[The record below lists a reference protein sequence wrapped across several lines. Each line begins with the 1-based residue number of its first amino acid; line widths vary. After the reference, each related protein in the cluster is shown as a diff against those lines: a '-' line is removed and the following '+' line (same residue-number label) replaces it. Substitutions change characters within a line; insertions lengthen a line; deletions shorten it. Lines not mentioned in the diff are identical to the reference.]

1 MLMEVNMR
9 NGEVVAAICEQH
21 DKEVIFAAA
30 VQAISLLAA
39 GMSQPKQIHMD
50 YAMGLMQFI
59 LDKNGLELAS
69 IIANNKAKA

>member
-1 MLMEVNMR
+1 MR
-9 NGEVVAAICEQH
+9 NGEVAAAICEQH

-59 LDKNGLELAS
+59 LDKNGLEIAS

>member
-9 NGEVVAAICEQH
+9 NGEVAAAICEQH

-30 VQAISLLAA
+30 IQAISLLAA

-59 LDKNGLELAS
+59 LDKNGLEIAS

>member
-1 MLMEVNMR
+1 MR
-9 NGEVVAAICEQH
+9 NGEVAAAICEQH

-30 VQAISLLAA
+30 IQAISLLAA

-59 LDKNGLELAS
+59 LDKNGLEIAS